1 MLGSQISGSC
11 LRGSVMGPLPT
22 AFSSGWLP
30 SSTHGLCSQFVGFT
44 PSVENQD
51 AGETGVTSCLV
62 SKSCPCA
69 LSNSLSALP
78 QSLQHLLSIRSSA
91 SFYVL
96 GIFLALLFSVIHLE
110 SIIITPVSHQDRLLS
125 SPVVLWPH
133 CPTQP
138 GPGSFRWLPDPA
150 AVPLEG
156 IPTLCPVS
164 SGAERGLER
173 VPHPLSAWGWSPRD
187 RCIPILRLS
196 LVIWKVASPSFPHSR
211 WNTDT
216 GLRSVAA
223 STLTTSSYLTWRK
236 GVSPP
241 VRG

>member
-1 MLGSQISGSC
+1 
-11 LRGSVMGPLPT
+11 MGPLPT

-30 SSTHGLCSQFVGFT
+30 SSTCGLCSQFVGFT

-51 AGETGVTSCLV
+51 ARETVLPPVWSRSPVLV
-62 SKSCPCA
+62 PFPF
-69 LSNSLSALP
+69 NSLSALP
-78 QSLQHLLSIRSSA
+78 QSLQHLSIHSSA
-91 SFYVL
+91 SFYFL
-96 GIFLALLFSVIHLE
+96 GIFLALLFSIIHLE

-125 SPVVLWPH
+125 SPVVLRSH
-133 CPTQP
+133 CPTRP
-138 GPGSFRWLPDPA
+138 GPGSFRWLPHPA

-156 IPTLCPVS
+156 IPTPCPVS

-173 VPHPLSAWGWSPRD
+173 VPHPLSSWGCSPRD
-187 RCIPILRLS
+187 RCIPILRPS

-211 WNTDT
+211 WDTDA

-223 STLTTSSYLTWRK
+223 STLTNSSYLTWRK